1 MKVIKS
7 ILGVLWKAITGKKSG
22 GKQVAEEVGYPHR
35 DSIEE
40 LLPLVQGEDSDTQ
53 YTLGSMYHDGKGG
66 PQDFQQAFKWYERA
80 AEQGNA
86 DAQYCL
92 GMMYDEGK
100 GVPQDY
106 QEALKWIRRAA
117 EQGDSRSQFLLGVN
131 YESGDRDPNDYV
143 LAYKWYNLAAEQ
155 GDEDCIEQR
164 KIIAKKMTS
173 SQIEKAQRLTREFKP
188 KKEKP

>member
-1 MKVIKS
+1 MKVLKY
-7 ILGVLWKAITGKKSG
+7 ILGALWKTITGRKHG
-22 GKQVAEEVGYPHR
+22 GKQVSEEVGYPHR

-40 LLPLVQGEDSDTQ
+40 LLPLVQGEDTDTQ

-80 AEQGNA
+80 AEQGNS

-100 GVPQDY
+100 GIPQDY

-117 EQGDSRSQFLLGVN
+117 EQGDSRSQFLLGVH
-131 YESGDRDPNDYV
+131 YESGDRAPNDYV

-155 GDEDCIEQR
+155 GDEDCIEQQN
-164 KIIAKKMTS
+164 IIAKKMTS

-188 KKEKP
+188 KKE

>member
-1 MKVIKS
+1 MKVLKS
-7 ILGVLWKAITGKKSG
+7 ILGALWKVITGKKPG
-22 GKQVAEEVGYPHR
+22 GKQVAEEVGYPHK

-40 LLPLVQGEDSDTQ
+40 LLPLVQGEDADTQ
-53 YTLGSMYHDGKGG
+53 YSLGSMYHDGKGG

-100 GVPQDY
+100 GIPQDY

-117 EQGDSRSQFLLGVN
+117 EQGDSRSQFLLGVH
-131 YESGDRDPNDYV
+131 YESGDHAPNDYV

-155 GDEDCIEQR
+155 GDEDCIEQQN
-164 KIIAKKMTS
+164 IIAKKMTS

-188 KKEKP
+188 KKE

>member
-7 ILGVLWKAITGKKSG
+7 ILGALWKAITGREPG
-22 GKQVAEEVGYPHR
+22 IKQVVEKVSYPYR

-66 PQDFQQAFKWYERA
+66 PQDFKQAFKWYKRA
-80 AEQGNA
+80 AEQGNV
-86 DAQYCL
+86 DAQHCL
-92 GMMYDEGK
+92 GMMYDGGK

-155 GDEDCIEQR
+155 GDEDCVEQQN
-164 KIIAKKMTS
+164 IIARKMTT
-173 SQIEKAQRLTREFKP
+173 SQILKAQRLAREFKP
-188 KKEKP
+188 KKENP

>member
-7 ILGVLWKAITGKKSG
+7 MLGALWKAITGRKSG
-22 GKQVAEEVGYPHR
+22 GKQVTEEVGYPHQ

-40 LLPLVQGEDSDTQ
+40 LLPLVQGEDTDTQ

-66 PQDFQQAFKWYERA
+66 PQDFTQAFKWYKRA

-117 EQGDSRSQFLLGVN
+117 EQGVVAAQFNLGLMYGAGKGV
-131 YESGDRDPNDYV
+131 PQDYV
-143 LAYKWYNLAAEQ
+143 LAHKWTNLAAAQ
-155 GDEDCIEQR
+155 GDKDAAKLR
-164 KIIAKKMTS
+164 DLLAKK
-173 SQIEKAQRLTREFKP
+173 
-188 KKEKP
+188 